1 MARIYVA
8 DDDADIRNLLT
19 LSLLE
24 EGHEVL
30 VAKDGESALESILE
44 EVPDLLILD
53 VMMPR
58 MDGFQVLEG
67 LDTYGLMRDTKILIL
82 TARGSE
88 ADRILG
94 LQKGAH
100 KYLGKPFHPD
110 ELMATVREILE
121 ASFEDLRVGRDAELE
136 KARLLATLESVF
148 EEPRPG

>member
-8 DDDADIRNLLT
+8 DDDPDIRNLLT

-30 VAKDGESALESILE
+30 VAKDGESALESIIE

-67 LDTYGLMRDTKILIL
+67 LDTYGLRRETKVLIL
-82 TARGSE
+82 TVRGSE
-88 ADRILG
+88 SDRVLG
-94 LQKGAH
+94 LQKGADR
-100 KYLGKPFHPD
+100 YLGKPFAPD
-110 ELMATVREILE
+110 ELMVTVRELLA
-121 ASFEDLRVGRDAELE
+121 ASFEDLRVTRDAELE
-136 KARLLATLESVF
+136 KAKLLATLESVF